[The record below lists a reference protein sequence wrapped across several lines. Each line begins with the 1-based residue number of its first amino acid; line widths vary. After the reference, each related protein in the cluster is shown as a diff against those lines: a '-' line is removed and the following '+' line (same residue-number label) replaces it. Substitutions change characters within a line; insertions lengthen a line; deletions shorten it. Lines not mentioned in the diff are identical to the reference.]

1 MTTIEEL
8 NKELEVAKKHGLP
21 DFMIYDI
28 KQAMDETKKQISI
41 LEQVQRDCSATR
53 RTEVANGVRS
63 TASRQKSNPA
73 EKKKASAVS
82 A

>member
-28 KQAMDETKKQISI
+28 KQAMDETKKQLSV
-41 LEQVQRDCSATR
+41 LERVQEIASATR
-53 RTEVANGVRS
+53 RTEAANAARF
-63 TASRQKSNPA
+63 TASRRKLNPA
-73 EKKKASAVS
+73 EKKKASA
-82 A
+82 ALA